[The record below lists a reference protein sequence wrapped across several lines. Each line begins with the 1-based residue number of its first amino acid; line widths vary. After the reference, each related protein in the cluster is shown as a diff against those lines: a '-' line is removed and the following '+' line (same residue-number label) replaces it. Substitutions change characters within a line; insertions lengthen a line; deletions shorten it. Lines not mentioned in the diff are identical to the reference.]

1 MKKYK
6 KSFTISDKQSF
17 FIILIPIIILLI
29 LLDSRNLLYFFR
41 NGLSFIYEPVAVS
54 GSQVGKGIKDYFL
67 TFSQISDFRDEY
79 NQMKID
85 IFEKDINNAY
95 YQTILEEKQALEKQL
110 NMANK
115 GAHYLKAKV
124 VGYDSDSIRINVGS
138 EDGVVVGDTVLLGNM
153 FVGIVHGVDLNGSL
167 VILPYSKNSSFE
179 VFISPSGIENGV
191 VTEKTEVFSKAVV
204 KGVGD
209 HIDIENISSESLARD
224 GDIVVSNDKKINQYL
239 IIGRI
244 ANISSNPA
252 ETSRSGNVIPL
263 IDYSD
268 LMTVFVDIRKEG
280 I

>member
-29 LLDSRNLLYFFR
+29 LLDSRNFLYFFR

-54 GSQVGKGIKDYFL
+54 GSQIGKGIKDYFL

-95 YQTILEEKQALEKQL
+95 YQTILEEKLALEKQL

-115 GAHYLKAKV
+115 EAHYLKAKV

-138 EDGVVVGDTVLLGNM
+138 EDGVVVGDTVLLGNI

-179 VFISPSGIENGV
+179 VFLSPSGIENGV
-191 VTEKTEVFSKAVV
+191 VTEKAEVFSKAVV

-209 HIDIENISSESLARD
+209 HIEIENISSESLVRD

-239 IIGRI
+239 VIGKI

-252 ETSRSGNVIPL
+252 ETSRRGNVVPL
-263 IDYSD
+263 IDYND
-268 LMTVFVDIRKEG
+268 LMTVFVDIRKEE

>member
-29 LLDSRNLLYFFR
+29 LLDSRNLLYFLR

-54 GSQVGKGIKDYFL
+54 GSQIGKGIKDYFL

-95 YQTILEEKQALEKQL
+95 YQTILEEKLALEKQL

-115 GAHYLKAKV
+115 EAHYLKAKV
-124 VGYDSDSIRINVGS
+124 VGYESDSIRINVGS

-209 HIDIENISSESLARD
+209 HIDIENISSESLVRD

-239 IIGRI
+239 VIGKI

-252 ETSRSGNVIPL
+252 EASRRGNVVPL
-263 IDYSD
+263 IDYND

>member
-29 LLDSRNLLYFFR
+29 LLDSRNLLYFLR

-54 GSQVGKGIKDYFL
+54 GSQIGKGIKDYFL

-95 YQTILEEKQALEKQL
+95 YQTILEEKLALEKQL

-115 GAHYLKAKV
+115 EAHYLKAKV
-124 VGYDSDSIRINVGS
+124 VGYESDSIRINVGS

-191 VTEKTEVFSKAVV
+191 VTEKAEVFSKAVV

-209 HIDIENISSESLARD
+209 HIEIENISSESLVRD

-239 IIGRI
+239 VIGKI

>member
-29 LLDSRNLLYFFR
+29 LLDSRNFLYFFR

-54 GSQVGKGIKDYFL
+54 GSQIGKGIKDYFL

-95 YQTILEEKQALEKQL
+95 YQTILEEKLALEKQL

-115 GAHYLKAKV
+115 EAHYLKAKV
-124 VGYDSDSIRINVGS
+124 VGYESDSIRINVGS
-138 EDGVVVGDTVLLGNM
+138 EDGVVVGDTVLLGNI

-179 VFISPSGIENGV
+179 VFISPLGIENGV

-209 HIDIENISSESLARD
+209 HIDIENISSESLVQD

-239 IIGRI
+239 VIGKI

-252 ETSRSGNVIPL
+252 EASRRGNVVPL
-263 IDYSD
+263 IDYND
-268 LMTVFVDIRKEG
+268 LMTVFVDIRKEE

>member
-54 GSQVGKGIKDYFL
+54 GSQIGKGIKDYFL

-85 IFEKDINNAY
+85 IFDINNAY
-95 YQTILEEKQALEKQL
+95 YQTILEEKLALEKQL
-110 NMANK
+110 NVANK
-115 GAHYLKAKV
+115 EAHYLKAKV

-179 VFISPSGIENGV
+179 VFISPLGIENGV

-209 HIDIENISSESLARD
+209 HIDIENISSESLVQD

-239 IIGRI
+239 VIGKI

-252 ETSRSGNVIPL
+252 EASRRGNVVPL
-263 IDYSD
+263 IDYND
-268 LMTVFVDIRKEG
+268 LMTVFVDIRKEE